1 MRFDVPKGLG
11 FVSKSAQRIGKQDSD
26 VDDSWEYN
34 YILNLHEITLKYC
47 SNTTTSK

>member
-26 VDDSWEYN
+26 VDDSSDYN
-34 YILNLHEITLKYC
+34 VILNLYG
-47 SNTTTSK
+47 SNSSEVLLFYG